1 MWQQAALPHPP
12 LQVSHGHL
20 GDTLAGAGDGS
31 EGDPQVDPP
40 PPPNTYTQT
49 NTPSITGFRHKS
61 KSGRRQQRGS
71 GGAMWMKEATLSKC
85 RNQGQDREIN
95 LI

>member
-40 PPPNTYTQT
+40 PPTHTHKQT
-49 NTPSITGFRHKS
+49 HPRLQGFAINPKA
-61 KSGRRQQRGS
+61 GEDNN
-71 GGAMWMKEATLSKC
+71 GGAGGRC
-85 RNQGQDREIN
+85 G
-95 LI
+95 

>member
-12 LQVSHGHL
+12 LPVSHDHL

-31 EGDPQVDPP
+31 EGDPQVDPL
-40 PPPNTYTQT
+40 NTYTNTYIHKQT
-49 NTPSITGFRHKS
+49 HPRLQGFAINQKWE
-61 KSGRRQQRGS
+61 KGRRVWG
-71 GGAMWMKEATLSKC
+71 MKEALSLSKC